1 MFRGNVAAQEILAGR
16 GSAADDR
23 QKLHEKD
30 DYPDMANL
38 LGKRNRGLGVS
49 VIAITP
55 VIGTTAFLSMIA
67 TGVSPLVRIFVGLI
81 SVLASVMASLQTFLR
96 YAERAEEHRAAG
108 ARYGAIRRRLE
119 AIYARAP
126 EARRGIRLRRD
137 SRGTRSSRARSP
149 ECADSRIHQDP
160 AGFVGGRTDRHR
172 VNGQRSA
179 RFISTRTCTLAPAAN
194 ASRL

>member
-1 MFRGNVAAQEILAGR
+1 MTTIG
-16 GSAADDR
+16 
-23 QKLHEKD
+23 
-30 DYPDMANL
+30 DYTPAIDTDSLLLKWIRRARESQMSHYDMANL

-49 VIAITP
+49 VIAITS

-67 TGVSPLVRIFVGLI
+67 TGVSPLVRIFIGLI

-126 EARRGIRLRRD
+126 EARAAYDFVEIREELDRLAQEVPNVPTAVFIKTQRD
-137 SRGTRSSRARSP
+137 LS
-149 ECADSRIHQDP
+149 ADGRI
-160 AGFVGGRTDRHR
+160 ATE
-172 VNGQRSA
+172 
-179 RFISTRTCTLAPAAN
+179 
-194 ASRL
+194 